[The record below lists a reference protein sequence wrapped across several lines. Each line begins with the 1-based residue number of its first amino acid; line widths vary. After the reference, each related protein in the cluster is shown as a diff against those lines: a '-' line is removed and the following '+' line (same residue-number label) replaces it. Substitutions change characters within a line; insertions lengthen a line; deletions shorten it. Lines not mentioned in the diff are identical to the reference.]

1 MKNKINLILLLC
13 LIIGTATG
21 QVRLNGVIRDT
32 VKVSPNFTVNIK
44 DVKNHVPTRMR
55 MLLNEAGGVID
66 TNRLNSFNLSISGT
80 YYLTCY
86 EKNSSI
92 YAKKFYIVL
101 NITARPNITLCNT
114 DSARLYCNTSGDVV
128 EWFKDGDYITA
139 APPTD
144 TITVFENGAYTAR
157 VLDGL
162 NNYPISLPRNVNCI
176 IAPRKK

>member
-1 MKNKINLILLLC
+1 MKKTIIAILFFSLFVGS
-13 LIIGTATG
+13 IMG
-21 QVRLNGVIRDT
+21 QVKLNNIKKDT
-32 VKVSPNFTVNIK
+32 IMVSPNFTVNIK

-66 TNRLNSFNLSISGT
+66 TNRINSFNLNTAGA

-86 EKNSSI
+86 ENSNSI

-176 IAPRKK
+176 IAPRK